1 MLRYLLAGESHG
13 PALVGILEGFP
24 AGLVIKE
31 NFVNAELDLRR
42 QGYGRGPRVT
52 SIEQDRVEFLA
63 GFWKGKTLGSPIAF
77 SIANRDFEL
86 RKGKPAQRWRV
97 PRPGHADLPGVIR
110 YGYDDCAPVAE
121 RASARA
127 TAAYTAA
134 GACAKALLAKFGIT
148 VLSHV
153 TRIGAVAADGPEPTP
168 ARLKRIRKDRPLRCL
183 DAAAEKRMTA
193 AVDAAMADGVTLGG
207 VFEVRAFGV
216 PAGLGT
222 YAHPDRRLDAR
233 LAAEVMGIPAVKA
246 VEIGEGMTVA
256 GVDGRKAHDE
266 IFPDGHGGVQ
276 RRTNRAGGLEGGV
289 TNGEPV
295 VVRGFVKPIS
305 SQRRQLASVD
315 LRTGRAAKAAWVR
328 SDTCVVPA
336 AGIVAEAAVAW
347 CLAAELT
354 SFLGGDRLDVMLR
367 RWADREGWTTG

>member
-24 AGLVIKE
+24 AGLTIRE
-31 NFVNAELDLRR
+31 SLVNKELDLRR
-42 QGYGRGPRVT
+42 QGHGRGLRAT
-52 SIEQDRVEFLA
+52 GIEQDQVEFLA
-63 GFWKGKTLGSPIAF
+63 GFWRGKTLGSPIAF
-77 SIANRDFEL
+77 TIDNRDFEL
-86 RKGKPAQRWRV
+86 RKGKPAQRWNV
-97 PRPGHADLPGVIR
+97 PRPGHADLPGVLR

-121 RASARA
+121 RASARS
-127 TAAYTAA
+127 TAATTVA
-134 GACAKALLAKFGIT
+134 GACAKALLNRFGIT

-153 TRIGAVAADGPEPTP
+153 TAVGGIVAAGGEPTP
-168 ARLKRIRKDRPLRCL
+168 ARLKRIRGSRLLRCL
-183 DAAAEKRMTA
+183 DGGAEKRMVA
-193 AVDAAMADGVTLGG
+193 AVDAALAAGVTLGG
-207 VFEVRAFGV
+207 IFEVVAFGV

-222 YAHPDRRLDAR
+222 YAHTDRRLDGR

-246 VEIGEGMTVA
+246 VEIGEGVAVA
-256 GVDGRKAHDE
+256 GVDGREAHDE
-266 IFPDGHGGVQ
+266 IFPAGKKGFQ

-305 SQRRQLASVD
+305 SQRRRLASVD
-315 LRTGRAAKAAWVR
+315 LRTGKAGKAAWVR

-367 RWADREGWTTG
+367 RFAESEGWKKA

>member
-31 NFVNAELDLRR
+31 SLVNAELDLRR
-42 QGYGRGPRVT
+42 QGYGRGLRVT
-52 SIEQDRVEFLA
+52 TIEQDKVEFLA

-77 SIANRDFEL
+77 TIANRDFEL

-110 YGYDDCAPVAE
+110 YGYDDCAPVTE
-121 RASARA
+121 RASARS
-127 TAAYTAA
+127 TAATTAA
-134 GACAKALLAKFGIT
+134 GACAKALLAKFGIK

-153 TRIGAVAADGPEPTP
+153 TAVGGVEAAGKEATP
-168 ARLKRIRKDRPLRCL
+168 AGLKRIRKGRPLRCL
-183 DAAAEKRMTA
+183 DARAEENMVSAVDEAMTA
-193 AVDAAMADGVTLGG
+193 GVTLGG
-207 VFEVRAFGV
+207 VFEVLAFGV

-222 YAHPDRRLDAR
+222 YAHTDRRLDAQ
-233 LAAEVMGIPAVKA
+233 LAREVMGIPAVKA
-246 VEIGEGMTVA
+246 VEIGAGISVA
-256 GVDGRKAHDE
+256 GVDGREAHDE
-266 IFPDGHGGVQ
+266 IYPDGKESIK
-276 RRTNRAGGLEGGV
+276 RLTNRAGGLEGGV

-305 SQRRQLASVD
+305 SQRRQLSSVD
-315 LRTGRAAKAAWVR
+315 LRTGKAAKAAWVR

-347 CLAAELT
+347 CLARELT

-367 RWADREGWTTG
+367 RFAELEGWKKA